1 MTGSKY
7 SSPHRL
13 PFFLMLGFSLLTLV
27 LRIGDLLLYTD
38 PTTGFVTNGFFFVRI
53 AVPALGVALSYAAA
67 SRVHL
72 RPRALLGPC
81 TGMGI
86 GLLALTVA
94 LAASALLRLP
104 TLAATFDPLELIAA
118 VTALLTALWAM
129 LWGVR
134 AFGPLADPT
143 RPLPGTLTSLPGTFF
158 FLWTMIDRFAIA
170 PASVMRLGSTL
181 RVLSGAAALLF
192 LSMLLRVFLTPG
204 LPVGHSMFAAGMIAF
219 MLCTCHELPQ
229 TVFEFC
235 NGNLSPAGLAVGIAM
250 SLWGL
255 TGLVCAW
262 YSCGEG
268 LPMPPD
274 STFAPRPK
282 KK

>member
-1 MTGSKY
+1 MTEANTAS
-7 SSPHRL
+7 HRL

-27 LRIGDLLLYTD
+27 LRVLDLLWYTD
-38 PTTGFVTNGFFFVRI
+38 PATGFVTNGFFFVRI

-67 SRVHL
+67 SRVHR

-81 TGMGI
+81 PGMGA
-86 GLLALTVA
+86 GLLSLTVA
-94 LAASALLRLP
+94 MAASALLRLP
-104 TLAATFDPLELIAA
+104 DLAAGPDPLDLIAG

-143 RPLPGTLTSLPGTFF
+143 RPLPGPLTSLPGTFF

-192 LSMLLRVFLTPG
+192 LAMLLRVFLTPG
-204 LPVGHSMFAAGMIAF
+204 LPVGRSMFAAGMIAF

-229 TVFEFC
+229 AVFEFC
-235 NGNLSPAGLAVGIAM
+235 NGISSPAGLAVGIAM
-250 SLWGL
+250 GLWGL

-262 YSCGEG
+262 YASGEG

-274 STFAPRPK
+274 RTFAPKAK
-282 KK
+282 KQ

>member
-1 MTGSKY
+1 MTETNT
-7 SSPHRL
+7 SPHRL

-27 LRIGDLLLYTD
+27 LRIWDLLLYTD
-38 PTTGFVTNGFFFVRI
+38 PTTGFVTNGFFFARI
-53 AVPALGVALSYAAA
+53 AVPSLGVALSYAAA
-67 SRVHL
+67 SRVHR

-81 TGMGI
+81 PGMGA
-86 GLLALTVA
+86 GLLSLTVA
-94 LAASALLRLP
+94 MACSALLRLP
-104 TLAATFDPLELIAA
+104 ALAAAFDPLELIAA
-118 VTALLTALWAM
+118 VTALLTALWSL

-158 FLWTMIDRFAIA
+158 FLWMMIDRFAIA

-204 LPVGHSMFAAGMIAF
+204 LPVGRSMFAAGMIAF
-219 MLCTCHELPQ
+219 LLCTCHELPQ
-229 TVFEFC
+229 AVFEFC
-235 NGNLSPAGLAVGIAM
+235 NGNTSPAGLAVSLAM
-250 SLWGL
+250 GLWGL

-262 YSCGEG
+262 YASGEG

-274 STFAPRPK
+274 RTFAPKPK
-282 KK
+282 KN